1 MIYSDNSFTLQERRD
16 SQEAFALW
24 QAQINETVDAYTLR
38 KRKSELYAL
47 VRRIIKNELD
57 PRQQEIVRLH
67 WYEEKSLNEIA
78 EILGIDRSTM
88 YRIDK
93 RINEIIYDKLKYAI
107 EYRFGKSFSDSAPL
121 IIKSNPSACCPVD
134 GKDIAHRL
142 RDLRL
147 RQSLDTRDVA
157 TVTGINKSRLDFI
170 ENQGEQITAYE
181 LSKLTKLF
189 GTTSDYI
196 IFGKRDCC
204 TGRSD
209 AVC

>member
-93 RINEIIYDKLKYAI
+93 KINEIIYDKLKYAI